1 MLSIKDNVFFDFL
14 LVEGIFM
21 SLLESMFES
30 ACTRDLVLIVICLVQ
45 LCYDFVPTAES
56 TRSIKSVVMV
66 K

>member
-30 ACTRDLVLIVICLVQ
+30 GTRDLVLIVICLVQ

-56 TRSIKSVVMV
+56 TRSIKSVVW
-66 K
+66 